1 MTRRNPDKKPARNL
15 FFIFLVA
22 GILLILWLEMSSSTD
37 PNGEKLSLPILQATL
52 SLSDRADFCV
62 GYFNLRGLKA
72 FDSYIE
78 RWSGGEF

>member
-1 MTRRNPDKKPARNL
+1 MPR
-15 FFIFLVA
+15 IFDN
-22 GILLILWLEMSSSTD
+22 IDEQF
-37 PNGEKLSLPILQATL
+37 LPILQATL